1 MVGLV
6 RSTRYLL
13 ALASPAPPA
22 PLPRSGFVLRPNPD
36 SVRHPRVRY
45 PLISLAL
52 SQLGFGRGYPSP
64 SWMIGAP
71 YCKTNRFIRHLGL
84 RDRLAASSGL
94 ADQRRRMKRKVWYI
108 GSRLR
113 V

>member
-1 MVGLV
+1 MVCLDQ
-6 RSTRYLL
+6 STRYICR
-13 ALASPAPPA
+13 STTPSPPA
-22 PLPRSGFVLRPNPD
+22 PLPRSVFVHRPNPD